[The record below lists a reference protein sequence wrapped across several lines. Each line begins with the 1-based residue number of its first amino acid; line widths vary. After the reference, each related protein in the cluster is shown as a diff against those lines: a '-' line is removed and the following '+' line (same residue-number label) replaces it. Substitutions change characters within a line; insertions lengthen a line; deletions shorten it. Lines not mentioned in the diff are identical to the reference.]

1 MSPAVDPQDHVIG
14 PGRTDGAEIYV
25 SNGTFT
31 RPYPHFSTFTIT
43 VRQVFRSLSHL
54 NSSAFAA

>member
-25 SNGTFT
+25 SNGTDHSHAHTLIFQ
-31 RPYPHFSTFTIT
+31 P
-43 VRQVFRSLSHL
+43 SLSPFVRFSDL
-54 NSSAFAA
+54 FPI